1 MHERWGNEMEE
12 DLWRLSHSL
21 IHTHTHVPVLTRI
34 SALFIYINLYT
45 SITIFFQRLFF
56 FIISGLCVWVFLLL
70 LSFSTLHIRV
80 AVVVL
85 LVLVVERPLM
95 GLS

>member
-21 IHTHTHVPVLTRI
+21 IHTHTRTGFNSYICVIYLYKFIHVHHNFFSKVIFLL
-34 SALFIYINLYT
+34 LF
-45 SITIFFQRLFF
+45 RC
-56 FIISGLCVWVFLLL
+56 CVCGFFLLL

-85 LVLVVERPLM
+85 LVLVVERDP
-95 GLS
+95 